1 MAAISTIA
9 LVAVATVSTYVAVKS
24 YQEQKESAA
33 EAKAAQQRAVE
44 EQRKQA
50 AIQQAQE
57 QRQQIRE
64 ERVRRGRILQ
74 ASQARGGAGSTGEF
88 GATGG
93 LATQLGSNVGQN
105 LAMKAIG
112 QQISIFN
119 QQYSNAAFDAQQAGN
134 LFALSSQFAGATLGK
149 SFSAMGA
156 AGSATKIAAQAA
168 PSPTFTI

>member
-1 MAAISTIA
+1 MASLSTIA

-74 ASQARGGAGSTGEF
+74 ASQSRGGAGSTGEF

-93 LATQLGSNVGQN
+93 LSTQLGSNVGQN

-134 LFALSSQFAGATLGK
+134 LFALSSQIFGMTAGGAA
-149 SFSAMGA
+149 SALKGMGA
-156 AGSATKIAAQAA
+156 ATPKKVVPA
-168 PSPTFTI
+168 PPTLA